1 MASTSS
7 HKTKHFFFVLVKIG
21 IVLGAFYFMYNRIV
35 NNEDLDFNAF
45 LQLLKTNNV
54 FSTKHIL
61 IIISLSV
68 LNWTFEIL
76 KWQNLVS
83 YLKPIPFK
91 KAFAECLG
99 SMTAS
104 LLTPNR
110 VGEYGAKAINYPSED
125 RGSIIKLNGLGHF
138 AQMSMTTI
146 FGVLG
151 TLAFA
156 RLNRVELKHENI
168 IVFSVIALVII
179 GGLYFYL
186 KQNDIKVKGYSL
198 KTLIRFFTSLPK
210 PIVQKTFLM
219 AFLKYACFTFQFYY
233 LLRIF
238 ETEKGYF
245 EAMVAIS
252 SMYFFSS
259 IIPSIVLL
267 EVVVKGSLAVFL
279 FSVIGVDELTT
290 LSIIMLMWVLNYVIP
305 SIIGS
310 VFVLNFKLHNK
321 ESLS

>member
-1 MASTSS
+1 MNLITS

-21 IVLGAFYFMYNRIV
+21 IVLGAFYFIYNRVV
-35 NNEDLDFNAF
+35 NNEDLDFDTF
-45 LQLLKTNNV
+45 VELLKTNKV
-54 FSTKHIL
+54 FSLKHI
-61 IIISLSV
+61 IIILLLSI

-83 YLKPIPFK
+83 YLKPISILSAFK
-91 KAFAECLG
+91 ECLG

-110 VGEYGAKAINYPSED
+110 VGEYGAKAVCYPSED
-125 RGSIIKLNGLGHF
+125 RTSIIKLNGLGHF
-138 AQMSMTTI
+138 SQMCMTTI
-146 FGVLG
+146 FGVIGSLV
-151 TLAFA
+151 FA
-156 RLNRVELKHENI
+156 RLYRFELKHENLI
-168 IVFSVIALVII
+168 TFSVIAIVVI
-179 GGLYFYL
+179 GFLYFYL
-186 KQNDIKVKGYSL
+186 KQNDIKIKGYSL
-198 KTLIRFFTSLPK
+198 KSLISFFTSIPK
-210 PIVQKTFLM
+210 PIVKKTFLL
-219 AFLKYACFTFQFYY
+219 AFLRYACFTFQFYY

-238 ETEKGYF
+238 ETDKGYF

-267 EVVVKGSLAVFL
+267 EIVVKGSLAVFL

-310 VFVLNFKLHNK
+310 VFVLNFKLKNT
-321 ESLS
+321 ETAS